1 MARNRTEIL
10 ELFMISPPDP
20 IGMSEWTNTEA
31 EADPDTGTYEREV
44 LAEDLRT
51 ILEHIESIHADPYHG
66 YDGRVDLHHTVET
79 AIRDLPQTT
88 TREAFYRH
96 AAPILA
102 GLDDAHS
109 RLVPPERSGES
120 GRLPLSFRV
129 VGDSLYVDAVHE
141 ASLTDVV
148 GGRVTSFEGRSIDE
162 LAERGAS
169 LRGAENQ
176 YWALRHLARSL
187 GEYDAVDRLLE
198 TTQPPR
204 SPTIAVE
211 GTDGADYRWSVAP
224 VPTDR
229 EPVAELETTV
239 EAPSGTGPRYRLYEG
254 GDAAVFVPGDL
265 TGYREAVE
273 AACARDRTGAERIA
287 RDIYRRH
294 VGNDPPE
301 ELTEVIAALPPM
313 TETMTN
319 LVRAMSAATTEAL
332 IIDLRDN
339 PGGDSRFVQQLCYF
353 LYGINEIVETAN
365 WGVAVKRRTDA
376 HRAEYGVPDGI
387 RDGYA
392 TFEHNPADYDFG
404 TAFRRAAADRE
415 AAIAQFEGRLGAG
428 TFGEEL
434 DARTHERYYAPEQV
448 VVVTSEATMS
458 SAFAGAALLSEFGA
472 EIVGVPSGQAP
483 VSFGEAVGTVLPNT
497 ELTVE
502 LSGAMFRWVP
512 DPGGSVL
519 SVDRELTPELF
530 ESRYDRAG
538 DAGLRLAFDH
548 VGVTH
553 PGQRPTPE

>member
-1 MARNRTEIL
+1 
-10 ELFMISPPDP
+10 
-20 IGMSEWTNTEA
+20 MSRHPTP
-31 EADPDTGTYEREV
+31 EADPEPQTYEREA

-51 ILEHIESIHADPYHG
+51 VLERIEEIHADPYHG

-79 AIRDLPQTT
+79 AVRDLPQTA
-88 TREAFYRH
+88 TRESFYRH

-109 RLVPPERSGES
+109 RLVPPERSGEA

-129 VGDSLYVDAVHE
+129 VGDGLYVDGVSK
-141 ASLTDVV
+141 ASLTDLV
-148 GGRVTSFEGRSIDE
+148 GGRVTRVEGQSIDE
-162 LAERGAS
+162 LADRGAS
-169 LRGAENQ
+169 LRGAENR

-187 GEYDAVDRLLE
+187 GEYDAVDRLLGAAQSPQSLTVAIEGIDE
-198 TTQPPR
+198 TVSR
-204 SPTIAVE
+204 
-211 GTDGADYRWSVAP
+211 RSVAP
-224 VPTDR
+224 VGGDR
-229 EPVAELETTV
+229 EPIAGLETTV
-239 EAPSGTGPRYRLYEG
+239 ELPDGTGPRYRLYEG

-287 RDIYRRH
+287 RDAYRRH
-294 VGNDPPE
+294 VGDDPPE
-301 ELTEVIAALPPM
+301 ELDAVIGALPSM
-313 TETMTN
+313 TETMTE
-319 LVRAMSAATTEAL
+319 LVRTMSEAATEAL
-332 IIDLRDN
+332 IVDLRDN

-353 LYGINEIVETAN
+353 LYGIDEIVETAD
-365 WGVAVKRRTDA
+365 WGVAVKRRTEA

-392 TFEHNPADYDFG
+392 TFADNPADYDFG
-404 TAFRRAAADRE
+404 TVFRRAEADPE
-415 AAIAQFEGRLGAG
+415 AAIAQFEGRLGGGA
-428 TFGEEL
+428 FGEEL
-434 DARTHERYYAPEQV
+434 GAQTHEQYYAPERV

-472 EIVGVPSGQAP
+472 EVVGVPSGQAP
-483 VSFGEAVGTVLPNT
+483 VSFGEAVETALPNT
-497 ELTVE
+497 GLTVE

-512 DPGGSVL
+512 DPAGPVL

-548 VGVTH
+548 AGVTD